1 MNKRA
6 GRAKQTNRESRK
18 KARIQVWSFWN
29 SQARSESGMNHQSSP
44 QGNDKKTQIA
54 FLHLV
59 RPPDSK
65 HMATNNPY
73 QTLVD
78 GVAQLLTEGEAIS
91 LPRLSQARPPP
102 IAADRPKALIFAPH
116 PDDEVIIG
124 GLPLR
129 LLRELKMNVV
139 NVAVTLGSRV
149 DRQTERWQELKNC
162 CDYIGFGLLSTGERG
177 LEGINP
183 AARKKDARRWGSSVE
198 VIVRIL
204 TEHQPSIVF
213 FPHDD
218 DWNQT
223 HLGVH
228 HLLVEALGASGLTC
242 LTVETEFWGAMDT
255 PNLMVESAAADV
267 ADLVAALSLHVGEVA
282 RNPYH
287 LRLPAW
293 MIDNVRRGAELVG
306 GQGGAAPEFAFATL
320 YRVRQWKN
328 GAIQELYS
336 GGAQIGAR
344 DFPGSV
350 FPWLKA

>member
-1 MNKRA
+1 MTANHPYRA
-6 GRAKQTNRESRK
+6 
-18 KARIQVWSFWN
+18 F
-29 SQARSESGMNHQSSP
+29 
-44 QGNDKKTQIA
+44 
-54 FLHLV
+54 
-59 RPPDSK
+59 
-65 HMATNNPY
+65 
-73 QTLVD
+73 VD
-78 GVAQLLTEGEAIS
+78 GFASLLTETKPLNESGLVP
-91 LPRLSQARPPP
+91 LPRPPVP
-102 IAADRPKALIFAPH
+102 ADAPKVLIFAPH

-149 DRQTERWQELKNC
+149 DRQAERWQELKNC
-162 CDYIGFGLLSTGERG
+162 CNYIGFGLVSTGERG
-177 LEGINP
+177 LERINP
-183 AARKKDARRWGSSVE
+183 AGREKDPERWASSVE
-198 VIVRIL
+198 VIVKLL

-228 HLLVEALGASGLTC
+228 HLLVEALGASGLSC

-255 PNLMVESAAADV
+255 PNLLVESTAADV

-282 RNPYH
+282 RNAYH

-320 YRVRQWKN
+320 YRLRRWQN
-328 GAIQELYS
+328 GQFQYLFD
-336 GGAQIGAR
+336 GGRVLTSQ
-344 DFPGSV
+344 DDPGKL
-350 FPWLKA
+350 FQPKG

>member
-1 MNKRA
+1 MTADNPYRTFVDDFRRLLTDTKPLDV
-6 GRAKQTNRESRK
+6 GT
-18 KARIQVWSFWN
+18 
-29 SQARSESGMNHQSSP
+29 
-44 QGNDKKTQIA
+44 
-54 FLHLV
+54 LV
-59 RPPDSK
+59 PPTRPPV
-65 HMATNNPY
+65 P
-73 QTLVD
+73 
-78 GVAQLLTEGEAIS
+78 
-91 LPRLSQARPPP
+91 
-102 IAADRPKALIFAPH
+102 AAAAKVLIFAPH

-228 HLLVEALGASGLTC
+228 HLLVEALGASGLAC

-267 ADLVAALSLHVGEVA
+267 ADLMAALSLHVGEVA

-306 GQGGAAPEFAFATL
+306 GQGGAAPKFAFATL
-320 YRVRQWKN
+320 YRLRRWKN
-328 GAIQELYS
+328 GEFQLLFD
-336 GGAQIGAR
+336 GGRVLTSQDDLSKLFQPKG
-344 DFPGSV
+344 
-350 FPWLKA
+350 